1 MIQLFI
7 ATGLLLCVFTSID
20 VVAAQSDKLSPIGIL
35 FIGGRNQPHLPA
47 LEQGLREHGYIEGKN
62 IALEYRYAEGQI
74 DRLLARGRT
83 GTSEGGRDCH
93 NR

>member
-1 MIQLFI
+1 LGFDQYR
-7 ATGLLLCVFTSID
+7 
-20 VVAAQSDKLSPIGIL
+20 VVAAQPDKLSRIGIL
-35 FIGGRNQPHLPA
+35 LIGGRNQPHLPA
-47 LEQGLREHGYIEGKN
+47 FQQGLLEHGYIEGKN